1 MRDKVTK
8 EIKIYGKEDD
18 HGRHRE
24 FIRSWKKAQ
33 YLVILT
39 GDM

>member
-24 FIRSWKKAQ
+24 FIRSWKQ
-33 YLVILT
+33 YPAILT

>member
-24 FIRSWKKAQ
+24 FIRSWKKHGIP
-33 YLVILT
+33 LF
-39 GDM
+39 